1 MIVVGLISGTSI
13 DGIDAVL
20 TEITGDDLDI
30 EVKLIVGKTYSY
42 PKELRSQIL
51 GVCGGDRISLEELA
65 ELDDAIARQFAIA
78 ALDIQQN
85 QPSATLIGSHGQT
98 VFHRPPKDNAIG
110 YTLQL
115 GRGDLIAQIT
125 KTLTVSNFRV
135 VDIAAGGHGAPLVS
149 RLDLALLSHPKEYRC
164 VQNLGGIGN
173 VTYLPPRLLQRES
186 DIIGWDT
193 GPANILIDLAVTRFT
208 DGRETYDRNGDWA
221 ARGIPHHEL
230 VERWLQQ
237 DFFHLAPPKS
247 TGRELFGKE
256 YLAQCFADA
265 EEELSPADWL
275 ATLTEFSAAS
285 IARSYRDFLPHFPA
299 EVLLGGGGSRNAYL
313 KRRLTQHLAPATVLT
328 VDEAGVNSDFKEA
341 IAFALLAYWRIRDR
355 PGNLPQVT
363 GASQSLPLGDIHPAF
378 SDPKK

>member
-1 MIVVGLISGTSI
+1 MIVVGLISGTSV

-20 TEITGDDLDI
+20 TEITGDDLEI
-30 EVKLIVGKTYSY
+30 GVKLLAGETYSY
-42 PKELRSQIL
+42 PEELRSQIL
-51 GVCGGDRISLEELA
+51 SICGGDRISLEDLA

-85 QPSATLIGSHGQT
+85 QPPATLIGSHGQT
-98 VFHRPPKDNAIG
+98 VFHRPPKDSQIG

-115 GRGDLIAQIT
+115 GRGDLIAKIT
-125 KTLTVSNFRV
+125 KTRTVSNFRV
-135 VDIAAGGHGAPLVS
+135 ADIAAGGHGAPLVS

-173 VTYLPPRLLQRES
+173 VTYLPPRLLQRENEV
-186 DIIGWDT
+186 IGWDT
-193 GPANILIDLAVTRFT
+193 GPANVLIDLAVERFT

-221 ARGIPHHEL
+221 ATGTPHHEL

-237 DFFHLAPPKS
+237 DFFHLPPPKS

-265 EEELSPADWL
+265 EAELSQADWL
-275 ATLTEFSAAS
+275 ATLTELTAAS
-285 IARSYRDFLPHFPA
+285 VARSYRDFLPYFPT
-299 EVLLGGGGSRNAYL
+299 EVLIGGGGSRNAYL
-313 KRRLTQHLAPATVLT
+313 KQRLAQHLSPANVLT

-341 IAFALLAYWRIRDR
+341 IAFALLAYWRIGDR

-363 GASQSLPLGDIHPAF
+363 GASQALPLGNIHPF
-378 SDPKK
+378 L